1 MQEDAKMLTEEGEL
15 ITNVRGVG
23 ESNFEMDVYSNKL
36 EEIVKN
42 KMKLYKNLLNKLE
55 TYKYV
60 TLVIN

>member
-1 MQEDAKMLTEEGEL
+1 MLTEEGEL